1 FVMGSGAGGQK
12 VNKTSSCV
20 YLQHVPTGIHV
31 KYHRE
36 RSREINRYMARVTLC
51 TKIEERIKKRCRDRR
66 MAAEKVRRQKRGRS
80 RNSKNRMLEDKHRHS
95 QKKTMR
101 RPPQRED

>member
-1 FVMGSGAGGQK
+1 MTIGNKKDEALKKRMEALGISDGDLIEKFVMGSGAGGQK

-36 RSREINRYMARVTLC
+36 RSREINRYMARV
-51 TKIEERIKKRCRDRR
+51 
-66 MAAEKVRRQKRGRS
+66 
-80 RNSKNRMLEDKHRHS
+80 
-95 QKKTMR
+95 
-101 RPPQRED
+101 